1 MQAKGKCLKSHTM
14 ELSKCFKEFTI
25 TIVFL
30 SMYDISD
37 NDNDNVYSAHIVVYI
52 SGHEISIF
60 SISEVFITF
69 NTSRK
74 NVTCFYVQ

>member
-1 MQAKGKCLKSHTM
+1 
-14 ELSKCFKEFTI
+14 
-25 TIVFL
+25 
-30 SMYDISD
+30 MYDISD

-74 NVTCFYVQ
+74 NVTCFYVQWFLSIILSARSSPQIK